1 VSAIDELRG
10 NPQFRLDEIESL
22 PLHVLRDMVPVQV
35 PQSSFR
41 IVGSHLLAQHLAG
54 KAPVIIRA
62 FSPEEVYA
70 LTMFNGHN
78 SLRSIADAIG
88 VNTQDRNADRVFS
101 RVVKLFAELA
111 RIMLFVPREKH
122 ERETESGPFNRDDA
136 DSGEL

>member
-1 VSAIDELRG
+1 
-10 NPQFRLDEIESL
+10 
-22 PLHVLRDMVPVQV
+22 
-35 PQSSFR
+35 
-41 IVGSHLLAQHLAG
+41 
-54 KAPVIIRA
+54 
-62 FSPEEVYA
+62 
-70 LTMFNGHN
+70 MFNGHN